1 SAVSPART
9 RETISWSLQ
18 ASIFVCSRIAGIAIT
33 QIESREE
40 IRLQDFR
47 ALDAN
52 RWPSC
57 NRWPPFRSIRSRKQV
72 DETKFDNRLSAA
84 WWALR
89 IGLGAGPIIVGL
101 DVLQQNRR
109 LGNVPEPVGYESRAR
124 EQYDIMHAVG
134 VIEII
139 AGSLVLSR
147 HMKVGNYVV
156 MLWLLGISI
165 NLVTTDMFFDLAM
178 RDLGL
183 AVAALALSQLS
194 SLREDTIAGRESGP
208 TLRATA

>member
-1 SAVSPART
+1 M
-9 RETISWSLQ
+9 
-18 ASIFVCSRIAGIAIT
+18 
-33 QIESREE
+33 
-40 IRLQDFR
+40 
-47 ALDAN
+47 
-52 RWPSC
+52 
-57 NRWPPFRSIRSRKQV
+57 

-165 NLVTTDMFFDLAM
+165 NLVTTGMFFDLAM

-183 AVAALALSQLS
+183 AVAAFALSQLS
-194 SLREDTIAGRESGP
+194 ALREDTSAVRESSP

>member
-1 SAVSPART
+1 
-9 RETISWSLQ
+9 
-18 ASIFVCSRIAGIAIT
+18 
-33 QIESREE
+33 
-40 IRLQDFR
+40 
-47 ALDAN
+47 
-52 RWPSC
+52 
-57 NRWPPFRSIRSRKQV
+57 V

-165 NLVTTDMFFDLAM
+165 NLVTTGMFFDLAM

-183 AVAALALSQLS
+183 AVAAIALSQLS
-194 SLREDTIAGRESGP
+194 ALREDTIAVRESSP

>member
-1 SAVSPART
+1 M
-9 RETISWSLQ
+9 
-18 ASIFVCSRIAGIAIT
+18 
-33 QIESREE
+33 
-40 IRLQDFR
+40 
-47 ALDAN
+47 
-52 RWPSC
+52 
-57 NRWPPFRSIRSRKQV
+57 

-165 NLVTTDMFFDLAM
+165 NLVTTGMFFDLAM

-183 AVAALALSQLS
+183 AVTAFALSQLS
-194 SLREDTIAGRESGP
+194 ALREDTIAVRESSP

>member
-1 SAVSPART
+1 
-9 RETISWSLQ
+9 
-18 ASIFVCSRIAGIAIT
+18 
-33 QIESREE
+33 
-40 IRLQDFR
+40 
-47 ALDAN
+47 
-52 RWPSC
+52 
-57 NRWPPFRSIRSRKQV
+57 V

-139 AGSLVLSR
+139 AGSVVLSR

-165 NLVTTDMFFDLAM
+165 NLVTTGMFFDLAM

-183 AVAALALSQLS
+183 AVAAFALSQLS
-194 SLREDTIAGRESGP
+194 ALREDTIAVRESSP
-208 TLRATA
+208 TLRANA